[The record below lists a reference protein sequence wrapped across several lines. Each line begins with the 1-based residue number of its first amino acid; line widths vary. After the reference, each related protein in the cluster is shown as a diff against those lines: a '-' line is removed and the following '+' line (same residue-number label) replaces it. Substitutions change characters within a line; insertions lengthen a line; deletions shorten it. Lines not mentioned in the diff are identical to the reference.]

1 MGLKVFNL
9 QCDAGHLFEGWFG
22 SHEDYDNQHS
32 RGLIECPVCQSSAIE
47 KMPSAPRINKGRG
60 GSGVAEGAPG
70 TAQSVAVQ
78 SGSSNDVARLQAQML
93 QHIREFVSKTED
105 VGAQF
110 AQEARRIHEGEA
122 QARPIRGL
130 ATVQER
136 QELAEDGIAVV
147 ALREFLN
154 TDRLN

>member
-9 QCDAGHLFEGWFG
+9 QCETGHLFEGWFG
-22 SHEDYDNQHS
+22 SQEDYDHQHA
-32 RGLIECPVCQSSAIE
+32 RGLIECPVCQSAVIQ
-47 KMPSAPRINKGRG
+47 KMPSAPRINKGRHSEAQARPTT
-60 GSGVAEGAPG
+60 SGVGEPVMTGAD
-70 TAQSVAVQ
+70 QEVAKI
-78 SGSSNDVARLQAQML
+78 QAQIL
-93 QHIREFVSKTED
+93 QQFREFVRSAED

-122 QARPIRGL
+122 PERAIRGV

-136 QELAEDGIAVV
+136 QELLEEGISVV
-147 ALREFLN
+147 ALPEFLN